1 MDKILT
7 KTITW
12 SFVGYILQ
20 AVRKKEVY
28 QVVIRPESIGENE
41 KSFNFK

>member
-1 MDKILT
+1 MDKMLT
-7 KTITW
+7 KIITW

-20 AVRKKEVY
+20 AVRKKEVF
-28 QVVIRPESIGENE
+28 QVVIRPESIGVNK